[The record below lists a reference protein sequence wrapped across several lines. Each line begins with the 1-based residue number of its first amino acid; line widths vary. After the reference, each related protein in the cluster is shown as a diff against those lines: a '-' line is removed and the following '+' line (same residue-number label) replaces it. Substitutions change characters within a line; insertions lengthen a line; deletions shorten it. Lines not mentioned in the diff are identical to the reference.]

1 MTNLTVPALAGAV
14 APFVL
19 SLLNRYNW
27 SKQTKSV
34 VSLVFYAAVAFGV
47 WFADK
52 SPATWA
58 AFAAQLSTVIAAG
71 QVAYTALRPSG
82 ILRNIEYATTKTK
95 EDDAS

>member
-1 MTNLTVPALAGAV
+1 MTDLTVPALAGAV

-19 SLLNRYNW
+19 SLVNRYNW
-27 SKQTKSV
+27 SKQTKSTIA
-34 VSLVFYAAVAFGV
+34 LVFYVVVAAGV
-47 WFADK
+47 WIADK

-82 ILRNIEYATTKTK
+82 ILRNIEYATTKAK
-95 EDDAS
+95 EADAS